1 MKSKYEAPQEWVD
14 NLKNV
19 PDFWKG
25 SLENIEEVLKTVK
38 RGRVSLGCKSAG
50 GRNVYMVE
58 YGPRNQLN
66 RTANYSSATCVN
78 GKNTDSYADKK
89 RDGVKPCLFLIGCVH
104 GAEFEGTVSLL
115 NLIQLLET
123 GKDFRGEEN
132 PQLAALAEKM
142 HLIIVPCANPDG
154 RARFPYKSVVGLS
167 GDSFRYYDQG
177 TWKNGELC
185 GWPACKQYHP
195 ILEHAGFLGCYF
207 NDAGVNIQQDA
218 ILPMAQETKFLME
231 TAHEFAPDVVVN
243 IHGATD
249 NPFHFIDC
257 DTMPQKLRD
266 EVVWLENRVLTA
278 FAKEDLKYTLA
289 PKSTKTGGNFFK
301 LGLTAALHLC
311 CGGISL
317 TFESNQGVPAHPNKP
332 GYQILSHEEIYRSH
346 VLMYQ
351 ELFRYTAELFERR
364 KSE

>member
-1 MKSKYEAPQEWVD
+1 MGSKYEAPQEWIEG
-14 NLKNV
+14 LKNV

-25 SLENIEEVLKTVK
+25 SLEDIEEVLKTVK

-58 YGPRNQLN
+58 YGQRNQLN

-78 GKNTDSYADKK
+78 GKNTDCYADKK
-89 RDGVKPCLFLIGCVH
+89 REGVKPCLLLIGCVH

-132 PQLAALAEKM
+132 PQLAALAEKL

-154 RARFPYKSVVGLS
+154 RARFPYKSVLGLP

-195 ILEHAGFLGCYF
+195 ILEHADFLGCYF
-207 NDAGVNIQQDA
+207 NDAGVNIQQDV

-231 TAHEFAPDVVVN
+231 TAHEFAPDIIIN

-249 NPFHFIDC
+249 NPSHIIDC
-257 DTMPQKLRD
+257 PMMPQKLRD
-266 EVVWLENRVLTA
+266 EVVRLECKMSAAYAKADYKYSLT
-278 FAKEDLKYTLA
+278 
-289 PKSTKTGGNFFK
+289 PKSTKTDGNFFQ

-311 CGGISL
+311 CGGLSF
-317 TFESNQGVPAHPNKP
+317 TYESNQGVSAHPGKP
-332 GYQILSHEEIYRSH
+332 GYQVLGYEDIYRSH
-346 VLMYQ
+346 ILLYQ
-351 ELFRYTAELFERR
+351 EVFRYTAEVFESRR
-364 KSE
+364 NG